1 MKNIY
6 RWHRRLSLII
16 ALPVVLSAG
25 SGLLHPIMTNIRPSV
40 ATQGLAPM
48 VIDSSACRV
57 SLEAALDSNHIDSI
71 SRMRIVHI
79 DSNWFYQIQRWG
91 DDVPVYLSAK
101 NGHKLYQGDWL
112 YAQWLA
118 RQFLEGAPAGQA
130 ADGGVSGG
138 GAAAVAGGTPAGP
151 KAMAN
156 AMAMGAMAM
165 TGAMSSGEPDC
176 CNAATSCVLN
186 ARGSRVV
193 GAVRQ
198 TDYSEEYN
206 EVNRLL
212 PVYRVAFDR
221 SDGIR
226 IYVETTQDRFALAV
240 DNRRAAF
247 NHIFEYVHTYQWLGF
262 LGKGK
267 QIVEFLLI
275 GLAFVTTL
283 LGIFIFFSTSSKRVP
298 GNSYVRARRN
308 HRYTAIV
315 ISLFTLAFT
324 FSGAF
329 HALTKLKDTP
339 RRQYVARFAASGLRP
354 DMPALTAVARGPMGV
369 GVNGGSGVIAGL
381 SVVNIDGDRYW
392 RVLVSRKGDG
402 AGSKPYKKDLMRD
415 MRASAPTVD
424 YVRVADGSVLQNGE
438 QRYARWLATQFS
450 GRPESEVVSTG
461 LITKFDRDYNFTDKR
476 LPVWRV
482 AYPTNHHERYYVE
495 TSSGAL
501 AVRVDDLDLIE
512 SYSFAL
518 LHKHEFLGG
527 LGKSVKDFSTMFW
540 AAAQILLVTLGL
552 VLWARKVRRRAN

>member
-1 MKNIY
+1 
-6 RWHRRLSLII
+6 
-16 ALPVVLSAG
+16 
-25 SGLLHPIMTNIRPSV
+25 
-40 ATQGLAPM
+40 
-48 VIDSSACRV
+48 
-57 SLEAALDSNHIDSI
+57 
-71 SRMRIVHI
+71 MRIVHI

-101 NGHKLYQGDWL
+101 NGHRLYQGDWL

-118 RQFLEGAPAGQA
+118 RQFLEGAPAGHA
-130 ADGGVSGG
+130 ADGAAAD
-138 GAAAVAGGTPAGP
+138 GAAAVAGGAPTGP

-156 AMAMGAMAM
+156 AMTTGSMLM
-165 TGAMSSGEPDC
+165 TGALTNGEPDC
-176 CNAATSCVLN
+176 CNAATSSVLN
-186 ARGSRVV
+186 ARGSKVV
-193 GAVRQ
+193 GAVRL
-198 TDYSEEYN
+198 TDFSEEYN
-206 EVNRLL
+206 EVNRLM

-221 SDGIR
+221 PDGIR

-267 QIVEFLLI
+267 QVVEFLLI

-339 RRQYVARFAASGLRP
+339 RRQYVARFSATGLRP
-354 DMPALTAVARGPMGV
+354 DIAVLTAAV
-369 GVNGGSGVIAGL
+369 GRPIDGL
-381 SVVNIDGDRYW
+381 GIVNIDGGRYW
-392 RVLVSRKGDG
+392 RVLMLRKGDG
-402 AGSKPYKKDLMRD
+402 ADSKPYKKDLMRD
-415 MRASAPTVD
+415 MQASAPTVD
-424 YVRVADGSVLQNGE
+424 YIRVADGSVLRDGE
-438 QRYARWLATQFS
+438 QRYACWLATQFS
-450 GRPESEVVSTG
+450 SRPESDIVSIG
-461 LITKFDRDYNFTDKR
+461 LITKFDLDYNFTDKR

-552 VLWARKVRRRAN
+552 VLWARKVSRRADGQQRGG

>member
-1 MKNIY
+1 MALKNIY

-25 SGLLHPIMTNIRPSV
+25 SGFLHPIMTNIRPAV
-40 ATQGLAPM
+40 ATQGLSPM
-48 VIDSSACRV
+48 AIDPSALRV
-57 SLEAALDSNHIDSI
+57 SLEAALDSNHMDSI
-71 SRMRIVHI
+71 SRVRIVHI
-79 DSNWFYQIQRWG
+79 DSNWFYQVQRWG
-91 DDVPVYLSAK
+91 EDVPVYLSAK

-118 RQFLEGAPAGQA
+118 RQFLEGAPVGRAAPAGR
-130 ADGGVSGG
+130 
-138 GAAAVAGGTPAGP
+138 GAARDGTPMGP
-151 KAMAN
+151 KAMTA
-156 AMAMGAMAM
+156 GAMIM
-165 TGAMSSGEPDC
+165 TSALSSDEPDC
-176 CNAATSCVLN
+176 CNAATSSILN
-186 ARGSRVV
+186 ARGSKVV
-193 GAVRQ
+193 GAVRI
-198 TDYSEEYN
+198 TDFSEEYN
-206 EVNRLL
+206 EVNRLM

-221 SDGIR
+221 PDGIR

-247 NHIFEYVHTYQWLGF
+247 NRVFEYIHTYQWLGF

-267 QIVEFLLI
+267 QLVEFLLI

-283 LGIFIFFSTSSKRVP
+283 LGICIFFSTSSKRVP
-298 GNSYVRARRN
+298 GNTYVRARRN

-324 FSGAF
+324 FSGAY
-329 HALTKLKDTP
+329 HALAKLKETP
-339 RRQYVARFAASGLRP
+339 RRQYVARFAAGGLRP
-354 DMPALTAVARGPMGV
+354 DIAALTAVARGSLEIGAS
-369 GVNGGSGVIAGL
+369 GGSSVIIGL

-392 RVLVSRKGDG
+392 QMRVLDKPGG

-415 MRASAPTVD
+415 MQASAPTVD
-424 YVRVADGSVLQNGE
+424 YIRVADGHVLREGE
-438 QRYARWLATQFS
+438 QEYARWLAMQFS
-450 GRPESEVVSTG
+450 GRPASEVVSTT
-461 LITKFDRDYNFTDKR
+461 LVTRFDRDYNFTDKR

-495 TSSGAL
+495 TASGAL

-518 LHKHEFLGG
+518 LHKHEFLGS

-552 VLWARKVRRRAN
+552 VLWARRVRRERPAA

>member
-1 MKNIY
+1 MALKNIY

-25 SGLLHPIMTNIRPSV
+25 SGFLHPIMTNIRPAV
-40 ATQGLAPM
+40 ATQGLMPM
-48 VIDSSACRV
+48 VIDPSALRV
-57 SLEAALDSNHIDSI
+57 SLEAALDSNHMDSI
-71 SRMRIVHI
+71 SRVRVVHI
-79 DSNWFYQIQRWG
+79 DSNWFYQVQRWG
-91 DDVPVYLSAK
+91 EDVPVYLSAK

-118 RQFLEGAPAGQA
+118 RQFLEGA
-130 ADGGVSGG
+130 
-138 GAAAVAGGTPAGP
+138 AGGPAATGP

-156 AMAMGAMAM
+156 AMVAGTMVM
-165 TGAMSSGEPDC
+165 TAASSSDEPDC

-186 ARGSRVV
+186 ARGSKVV
-193 GAVRQ
+193 GAERL
-198 TDYSEEYN
+198 TDFSEEYN
-206 EVNRLL
+206 EVNRLM

-221 SDGIR
+221 PDGIR

-247 NHIFEYVHTYQWLGF
+247 NRIFEYIHTYQWLGF
-262 LGKGK
+262 LGNGK

-283 LGIFIFFSTSSKRVP
+283 LGICIFFSTSSKRVP

-339 RRQYVARFAASGLRP
+339 RRQYVARFSAAGLRP
-354 DMPALTAVARGPMGV
+354 DIAALTAAARSSMGV
-369 GVNGGSGVIAGL
+369 GASGGSGVITGL

-392 RVLVSRKGDG
+392 QVRLLGGGDG
-402 AGSKPYKKDLMRD
+402 ASSKSYKKDLMRD

-424 YVRVADGSVLQNGE
+424 YIRVADGSVLRDGE
-438 QRYARWLATQFS
+438 QEYARWLAMRFS
-450 GRPESEVVSTG
+450 GRPASKVVSTT
-461 LITKFDRDYNFTDKR
+461 LVTKFDRDYNFTDKR

-540 AAAQILLVTLGL
+540 AAAQVLLVTLGL
-552 VLWARKVRRRAN
+552 VLYVRHRRRGKAGQKAG